1 MFSKIIT
8 ILLISFFFVAYSQQP
23 QWRLAKGSE
32 GIAIYDLDFYRPNPD
47 TMYAK
52 GSKWMM
58 STDKGETW
66 TERYSWS
73 AYGMLKVHPSNSKI
87 IYENEQSS
95 GTSSNDF
102 YITHLDTGA
111 TKIFSGRGIP
121 SFALAVDYKD
131 KQTVY
136 VGVADFLLKTKEGY
150 PDKEVTPPGGRVL
163 NIAIAPSNDS
173 ILVAVCE
180 GDVYKSNDKGIS
192 WTSIRYGGVP
202 LYPAIHPTNP
212 EIIAVSY
219 RSYGAEPRGIQLTTD
234 GGMTWLPRYNGID
247 TTTPNNDTPFYVG
260 RVMFNEQYPYEMY
273 ALVSGKGLF
282 YSDDMGSNW
291 ISFNDGMPPKIG
303 ITSLV
308 IDTINNRI
316 YAGMYTLDSSV
327 NGVYIYDFK
336 SMSAKDDPLSIP
348 KEFQLLQN
356 YPNPF
361 NPTTIITYIL
371 PARVFVLL
379 TVYDILGRKITILI
393 ESVQNEGEHQVNFNA
408 SSLPSGV
415 YLYRLQAGEH
425 ISVKKMI
432 IQK

>member
-1 MFSKIIT
+1 MQKNKT
-8 ILLISFFFVAYSQQP
+8 ILFFLFVLTLVAYSQQP
-23 QWRLAKGSE
+23 QWRLAKGSQ

-52 GSKWMM
+52 GNKLLL

-66 TERYSWS
+66 TEWSSWS
-73 AYGMLKVHPSNSKI
+73 MYGTLRVHPSNSKI

-121 SFALAVDYKD
+121 SFALAVDYMD

-180 GDVYKSNDKGIS
+180 GDVYKSTDKGIS
-192 WTSIRYGGVP
+192 WTSIRFGGVP

-212 EIIAVSY
+212 NIIAVSY
-219 RSYGAEPRGIQLTTD
+219 QSYGAEPRGIQLTTD
-234 GGMTWLPRYNGID
+234 GGMTWQPRYNGID
-247 TTTPNNDTPFYVG
+247 TTTPNNDTPF
-260 RVMFNEQYPYEMY
+260 RVSTIVFDEKNPSRLYS
-273 ALVSGKGLF
+273 VSRKGIY
-282 YSDDMGSNW
+282 YSTDTGSNW
-291 ISFNDGMPPKIG
+291 VEFNVGLPPKIG
-303 ITSLV
+303 ITAIV
-308 IDTINNRI
+308 IDSINNRI
-316 YAGMYTLDSSV
+316 YAGMYTLDSSI

-336 SMSAKDDPLSIP
+336 PMSVEDDPLAAPS
-348 KEFQLLQN
+348 EFRLYQN

-361 NPTTIITYIL
+361 NPTTTITYML
-371 PARVFVLL
+371 PTRVFVVL
-379 TVYDILGRKITILI
+379 TVYDILGRKITTLI
-393 ESVQNEGEHQVNFNA
+393 ESVQDAGEHQINFHA

-415 YLYRLQAGEH
+415 YLYRLQAGDF
-425 ISVKKMI
+425 ISMRKMVL
-432 IQK
+432 QK